1 MGDCYKYKKQENLPS
16 IIYACRP
23 DYLLYPEKSTKEE
36 RSNYLCFFDNQAH
49 LLKKKQDM
57 INAKTNKYSMVSDRN
72 FWLANDQDIISA
84 LKELKNYSNLSFQ
97 YPIDAN
103 RIIENEEIKTL
114 FLQQHFIRGSLIK

>member
-1 MGDCYKYKKQENLPS
+1 
-16 IIYACRP
+16 
-23 DYLLYPEKSTKEE
+23 
-36 RSNYLCFFDNQAH
+36 
-49 LLKKKQDM
+49 M